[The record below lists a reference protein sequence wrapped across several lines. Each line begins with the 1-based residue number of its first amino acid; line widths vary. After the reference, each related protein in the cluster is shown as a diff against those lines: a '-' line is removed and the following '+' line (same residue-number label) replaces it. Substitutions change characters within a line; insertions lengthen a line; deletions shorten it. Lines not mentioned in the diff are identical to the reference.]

1 MASAL
6 PPQGVATEGGGAMTW
21 FDRWTLLFAGALGG
35 GVAVASLPPAGSR
48 GWLSLVLSLGIGS
61 AVVALVAKRKP

>member
-1 MASAL
+1 
-6 PPQGVATEGGGAMTW
+6 MTW